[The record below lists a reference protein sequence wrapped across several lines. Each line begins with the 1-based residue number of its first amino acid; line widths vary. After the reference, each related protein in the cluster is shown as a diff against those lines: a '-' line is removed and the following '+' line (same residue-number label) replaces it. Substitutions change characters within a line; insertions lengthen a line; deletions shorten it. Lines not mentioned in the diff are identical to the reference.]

1 MNPVWTEQIRKL
13 QTTRKPFL
21 PPKTQNRK
29 SLQLKGLEDLS
40 TAKLQKILEKLNTIK
55 DMVTQHSSS
64 QARGDLKRL
73 KERIKMVE
81 KVLSS
86 SSTKA
91 KVSHRSVMTPKKPK
105 GFSWKKL
112 LSPLL
117 ITSIFLGGALSK
129 PIVKQV
135 DRFGSYDLYD
145 TRASYDKKMGEHIK
159 SIERENPGY
168 RFVSMTA
175 NPHIASAFNTV
186 GAAMDL
192 TMGMLGVANSKAR
205 NALDYSKTATLI
217 FEPSTEPQTD
227 IIVKTVDPSGYL
239 SRETYETSLS
249 NTIEEME
256 EKGYEFV
263 SITSHPSYYM
273 TKSLVFREK
282 S

>member
-81 KVLSS
+81 KVLS
-86 SSTKA
+86 TKA
-91 KVSHRSVMTPKKPK
+91 KVSPSTVSTPKKPK

>member
-1 MNPVWTEQIRKL
+1 MNPSWTEQIRKL

-29 SLQLKGLEDLS
+29 SLQLKGLEELS
-40 TAKLQKILEKLNTIK
+40 KAKLQKILEKLNTIK
-55 DMVTQHSSS
+55 DIVTQHSSS

-81 KVLSS
+81 QVLSS

-91 KVSHRSVMTPKKPK
+91 KVSHRSVSSPKKPK

-135 DRFGSYDLYD
+135 DRFGTYDLYD
-145 TRASYDKKMGEHIK
+145 TRASYDKKMGDYITA
-159 SIERENPGY
+159 IEKENPGY

-175 NPHIASAFNTV
+175 NPNIAPAINSVAKV
-186 GAAMDL
+186 G
-192 TMGMLGVANSKAR
+192 NI
-205 NALDYSKTATLI
+205 ALKLAGAPTLPEAIDYSKTATLI
-217 FEPSTEPQTD
+217 FQPSTEPQTD
-227 IIVKTVDPSGYL
+227 IIVKTVDPSGML
-239 SRETYETSLS
+239 SRETYETSVS

-273 TKSLVFREK
+273 TRSLVFREK